1 MDAERAE
8 RHPAGGRGK
17 TMFVTKAMTRRVITV
32 KPEDNLLDTRELMKT
47 HKIHHIPVVEEGDR
61 LVGII
66 SDRDVRSAMP
76 SSLYYESGSERERQK
91 LDKFKVRD
99 VMTKN
104 VITLSL
110 RDTIQD
116 ALLLLLKYDIG
127 ALPVVDNDGR
137 LVGIL
142 AVRDLLRALVGVL
155 GIGQPG
161 SLLCL
166 LVEDQLGETKKIV
179 DIIFEEKI
187 PIGSILVARHWEPG
201 KRAVFP
207 YLMSINV
214 GALKR
219 RLQERGY
226 TILDPEE
233 WYLEDVE
240 RTKEE

>member
-1 MDAERAE
+1 
-8 RHPAGGRGK
+8 
-17 TMFVTKAMTRRVITV
+17 MFVTKAMTRKVSAVR
-32 KPEDNLLDTRELMKT
+32 PEDTLLDTRELMRA
-47 HKIHHIPVVEEGDR
+47 HKVHHIPVVEEGNK

-66 SDRDVRSAMP
+66 SDRDLRSATP
-76 SSLYYESGSERERQK
+76 STLYYEAGSERERAK
-91 LDKFKVRD
+91 LEKFKVRD

-142 AVRDLLRALVGVL
+142 TVRDLLRALVSVL

-166 LVEDQLGETKKIV
+166 LVEDQLGENKKIV
-179 DIIFEEKI
+179 DIVFEEKI

-201 KRAVFP
+201 KRAVFL
-207 YLMSINV
+207 YVMSINV
-214 GALKR
+214 GPLKR
-219 RLQERGY
+219 RFQEKGY

-233 WYLEDVE
+233 WYLEDVAQ
-240 RTKEE
+240 TKEEADR

>member
-1 MDAERAE
+1 
-8 RHPAGGRGK
+8 
-17 TMFVTKAMTRRVITV
+17 MFVTKAMTRKVVTV
-32 KPEDNLLDTRELMKT
+32 RPEDNLLDTRELMKS
-47 HKIHHIPVVEEGDR
+47 HKIHHIPVVEEGNK

-76 SSLYYESGSERERQK
+76 STLYYESGSERERVK
-91 LDKFKVRD
+91 LEKFKVRD

-110 RDTIQD
+110 RDTVQD

-127 ALPVVDNDGR
+127 GLPVVDGDGR

-142 AVRDLLRALVGVL
+142 AVRDLLRALVSVL

-166 LVEDQLGETKKIV
+166 LVDDKLGETKKIV
-179 DIIFEEKI
+179 DIVFEEKI

-214 GALKR
+214 GSLKR
-219 RLQERGY
+219 KFQEKGY

-233 WYLEDVE
+233 WYLEDAE
-240 RTKEE
+240 RTKEEKVP

>member
-1 MDAERAE
+1 
-8 RHPAGGRGK
+8 
-17 TMFVTKAMTRRVITV
+17 MFVTKAMTRKVVTV
-32 KPEDNLLDTRELMKT
+32 RPEDNLLDTRQLMKT
-47 HKIHHIPVVEEGDR
+47 HKIHHIPVVEEGDK

-76 SSLYYESGSERERQK
+76 STLYYESGSERERAK
-91 LDKFKVRD
+91 LEKFMVRD

-116 ALLLLLKYDIG
+116 SLLLLLKYDIG
-127 ALPVVDNDGR
+127 ALPVVDGDGR

-142 AVRDLLRALVGVL
+142 AVRDLLRALVSVL

-166 LVEDQLGETKKIV
+166 LVEDKLGETKKIV
-179 DIIFEEKI
+179 DIVFEEKI

-214 GALKR
+214 GSLKR
-219 RLQERGY
+219 RFQEKGY
-226 TILDPEE
+226 TILEPEE

-240 RTKEE
+240 RSKEKGVP

>member
-1 MDAERAE
+1 
-8 RHPAGGRGK
+8 
-17 TMFVTKAMTRRVITV
+17 MFVTKAMTRKVITV
-32 KPEDNLLDTRELMKT
+32 RPGDTLLDTRELMKT
-47 HKIHHIPVVEEGDR
+47 HKIHHIPVVEEGDK
-61 LVGII
+61 LAGII
-66 SDRDVRSAMP
+66 SDRDLRSAMP
-76 SSLYYESGSERERQK
+76 SSLYYESGSERERAK
-91 LDKFKVRD
+91 LEKFKVRD

-142 AVRDLLRALVGVL
+142 AVRDLLHALVSVL

-166 LVEDQLGETKKIV
+166 LVEDQLGENKKIV

-201 KRAVFP
+201 KRAVFL

-214 GALKR
+214 GPLKR
-219 RLQERGY
+219 RFQAKGY

-233 WYLEDVE
+233 WYLEDAE
-240 RTKEE
+240 RSKEESVL

>member
-1 MDAERAE
+1 
-8 RHPAGGRGK
+8 
-17 TMFVTKAMTRRVITV
+17 MFVTKAMTRKVITV
-32 KPEDNLLDTRELMKT
+32 RPEDNLLDTRELMKT

-76 SSLYYESGSERERQK
+76 SSLYYESGSERERVK
-91 LDKFKVRD
+91 LEKFKVRD

-116 ALLLLLKYDIG
+116 ALLLLLKYDVG
-127 ALPVVDNDGR
+127 ALPVVHGDGR

-142 AVRDLLRALVGVL
+142 AVRDLLRALVSVL

-166 LVEDQLGETKKIV
+166 LVEDKLGETKKIV

-187 PIGSILVARHWEPG
+187 PIGSLLVARHWEPG

-214 GALKR
+214 GPLKR
-219 RLQERGY
+219 KFQEKGY

-240 RTKEE
+240 RSKDERVP

>member
-1 MDAERAE
+1 
-8 RHPAGGRGK
+8 
-17 TMFVTKAMTRRVITV
+17 MFVTKAMTRKVITV
-32 KPEDNLLDTRELMKT
+32 RPEDNLVDTRELMKT
-47 HKIHHIPVVEEGDR
+47 HKIHHIPVVEEGER

-66 SDRDVRSAMP
+66 SDRDVRSATP
-76 SSLYYESGSERERQK
+76 SSLYYESGSERERAK
-91 LDKFKVRD
+91 LERFKVRD

-116 ALLLLLKYDIG
+116 ALLLLLKYDVG
-127 ALPVVDNDGR
+127 ALPVVHSDRR

-142 AVRDLLRALVGVL
+142 AVRDLLRALVSVL
-155 GIGQPG
+155 GVGQPG

-166 LVEDQLGETKKIV
+166 LVEDKLGETKKIV

-187 PIGSILVARHWEPG
+187 PIGSLLVARHWEPG

-214 GALKR
+214 GPLKR
-219 RLQERGY
+219 RFQEKGY

-233 WYLEDVE
+233 WYLEDVG
-240 RTKEE
+240 RSKEEAVR

>member
-1 MDAERAE
+1 
-8 RHPAGGRGK
+8 
-17 TMFVTKAMTRRVITV
+17 MFVTKAMTRKVITV
-32 KPEDNLLDTRELMKT
+32 RPEDNLVDTRELMRT

-76 SSLYYESGSERERQK
+76 SSLYYESGSERERAK
-91 LDKFKVRD
+91 LEKFKVRD

-116 ALLLLLKYDIG
+116 ALLLLLKHDVG
-127 ALPVVDNDGR
+127 ALPVIHSDGR
-137 LVGIL
+137 LVGLL
-142 AVRDLLRALVGVL
+142 AVRDLLRALVSVL
-155 GIGQPG
+155 GIGQAG

-166 LVEDQLGETKKIV
+166 LVEDKLGETKKIV

-187 PIGSILVARHWEPG
+187 PIGSLLVARHWEPG

-214 GALKR
+214 GPLKR
-219 RLQERGY
+219 RFQESGY

-233 WYLEDVE
+233 WYLEDVG
-240 RTKEE
+240 RSKEEGGR

>member
-1 MDAERAE
+1 
-8 RHPAGGRGK
+8 
-17 TMFVTKAMTRRVITV
+17 MFVTKAMTRKVITV
-32 KPEDNLLDTRELMKT
+32 RPEATLLDTRELMKG
-47 HKIHHIPVVEEGDR
+47 HKIHHMPVVEEGSK

-66 SDRDVRSAMP
+66 SDRDLRSAMP
-76 SSLYYESGSERERQK
+76 STLYYESGSERERAK
-91 LDKFKVRD
+91 LEKFKVRD

-137 LVGIL
+137 LVGLL
-142 AVRDLLRALVGVL
+142 AVRDLLRALVSVL

-166 LVEDQLGETKKIV
+166 LVEDQLGENKKIV
-179 DIIFEEKI
+179 DIIFEERI

-201 KRAVFP
+201 KRAVFL

-214 GALKR
+214 GPLKR
-219 RLQERGY
+219 RFQEKGY
-226 TILDPEE
+226 TVLEPEE

-240 RTKEE
+240 RSKEEAGR

>member
-1 MDAERAE
+1 
-8 RHPAGGRGK
+8 
-17 TMFVTKAMTRRVITV
+17 MFVTKAMTRKVTTV
-32 KPEDNLLDTRELMKT
+32 RPEDTLLNTRELMKT
-47 HKIHHIPVVEEGDR
+47 HKIHHIPVVEEGGK

-76 SSLYYESGSERERQK
+76 STLYYESGSDRERAK
-91 LDKFKVRD
+91 LEKFKVRD

-127 ALPVVDNDGR
+127 AFPVVDNDGR

-142 AVRDLLRALVGVL
+142 AVRDLLRALVSVL

-166 LVEDQLGETKKIV
+166 LVDDKVGENKKIV

-201 KRAVFP
+201 KRAVFL

-214 GALKR
+214 GPLKR
-219 RLQERGY
+219 RFQERGY

-240 RTKEE
+240 RSKEEGVP

>member
-1 MDAERAE
+1 
-8 RHPAGGRGK
+8 
-17 TMFVTKAMTRRVITV
+17 MFVTKAMTRKVVTV
-32 KPEDNLLDTRELMKT
+32 RPEDNLLDTRQLMKT

-66 SDRDVRSAMP
+66 SDRDLRSAMP
-76 SSLYYESGSERERQK
+76 SSLYYESGSERERAK
-91 LDKFKVRD
+91 LEKFMVRD

-116 ALLLLLKYDIG
+116 SLLLLLKYDIG
-127 ALPVVDNDGR
+127 ALPVVDGDGR

-142 AVRDLLRALVGVL
+142 AVRDLLRALVSVL

-166 LVEDQLGETKKIV
+166 LVEDKLGETKKIV
-179 DIIFEEKI
+179 DIVFEEKI

-214 GALKR
+214 GSLKR
-219 RLQERGY
+219 RFQEKGY
-226 TILDPEE
+226 TILEPEE

-240 RTKEE
+240 RSKEKGVP

>member
-1 MDAERAE
+1 
-8 RHPAGGRGK
+8 
-17 TMFVTKAMTRRVITV
+17 MFVTKAMTRKVITV
-32 KPEDNLLDTRELMKT
+32 RPEDNLLDTRELMKT

-76 SSLYYESGSERERQK
+76 SSLYYESGSERERVK
-91 LDKFKVRD
+91 LEKFKVRD

-116 ALLLLLKYDIG
+116 ALLLLLKYDVG
-127 ALPVVDNDGR
+127 ALPVVHGDGR

-142 AVRDLLRALVGVL
+142 AVRDLLRALVSVL

-166 LVEDQLGETKKIV
+166 LVEDKLGETKKIV

-187 PIGSILVARHWEPG
+187 PIGSLLVARHWEPG

-214 GALKR
+214 GPLKR
-219 RLQERGY
+219 TFQERGY

-233 WYLEDVE
+233 WYLEDVGRSKDE
-240 RTKEE
+240 RVP

>member
-1 MDAERAE
+1 
-8 RHPAGGRGK
+8 
-17 TMFVTKAMTRRVITV
+17 MFVTKAMTRKVITV
-32 KPEDNLLDTRELMKT
+32 RPEDNLLDTRELMKT
-47 HKIHHIPVVEEGDR
+47 HKIHHIPVVEKGDR

-76 SSLYYESGSERERQK
+76 SSLYYESGSERERAK
-91 LDKFKVRD
+91 LEKFKVRD

-110 RDTIQD
+110 RDTVQD
-116 ALLLLLKYDIG
+116 ALLLLLKYDVG
-127 ALPVVDNDGR
+127 ALPVVHSDGR

-142 AVRDLLRALVGVL
+142 AVRDLLRALVSVL

-166 LVEDQLGETKKIV
+166 LVEDKLGETKKIV

-187 PIGSILVARHWEPG
+187 PIGSLLVARHWEPG

-214 GALKR
+214 GPLKR
-219 RLQERGY
+219 RFQERGY

-240 RTKEE
+240 RTKEEKVP

>member
-1 MDAERAE
+1 
-8 RHPAGGRGK
+8 
-17 TMFVTKAMTRRVITV
+17 MFVTKAMTRKVITV
-32 KPEDNLLDTRELMKT
+32 RPEDNLLDTRELMKT
-47 HKIHHIPVVEEGDR
+47 HKIHHIPVVEKGDR

-76 SSLYYESGSERERQK
+76 SSLYYESGSERERAK
-91 LDKFKVRD
+91 LEKFKVRD

-110 RDTIQD
+110 RDTVQD
-116 ALLLLLKYDIG
+116 ALLLLLKYDVG
-127 ALPVVDNDGR
+127 ALPVVHSDGR

-142 AVRDLLRALVGVL
+142 AVRDLLRALVSVL

-166 LVEDQLGETKKIV
+166 LVEDKLGETKKIV

-187 PIGSILVARHWEPG
+187 PIGSLLVARHWEPG

-214 GALKR
+214 GPLKR
-219 RLQERGY
+219 RFQERGY

-233 WYLEDVE
+233 WYLEDVGRSKDE
-240 RTKEE
+240 RVP

>member
-1 MDAERAE
+1 
-8 RHPAGGRGK
+8 
-17 TMFVTKAMTRRVITV
+17 MFVTKAMTRKVVTV
-32 KPEDNLLDTRELMKT
+32 RPEDNILDTRELMKA
-47 HKIHHIPVVEEGDR
+47 HKFHHIPVVEEGNK

-76 SSLYYESGSERERQK
+76 STLYYESGSERERAK
-91 LDKFKVRD
+91 LEKFKVRD

-116 ALLLLLKYDIG
+116 ALLLLLKYDFG
-127 ALPVVDNDGR
+127 ALPVVDGDGR

-142 AVRDLLRALVGVL
+142 AVHNLLRALVSVL

-166 LVEDQLGETKKIV
+166 LVEDKLGETKKIV

-219 RLQERGY
+219 RFQEKGY

-240 RTKEE
+240 RTKEEKVP

>member
-1 MDAERAE
+1 
-8 RHPAGGRGK
+8 
-17 TMFVTKAMTRRVITV
+17 MFVTKAMTRKVITV
-32 KPEDNLLDTRELMKT
+32 RPEDNLLDTRELMKT

-66 SDRDVRSAMP
+66 SDRDLRSAMP
-76 SSLYYESGSERERQK
+76 SSLYYESGSERERVK
-91 LDKFKVRD
+91 LEKFKVRD
-99 VMTKN
+99 VMTTN

-116 ALLLLLKYDIG
+116 ALLLLLKYDVG
-127 ALPVVDNDGR
+127 ALPVVHSDGR

-142 AVRDLLRALVGVL
+142 AVRDLLRALVSVL

-166 LVEDQLGETKKIV
+166 LVEDKLGETKKIV

-187 PIGSILVARHWEPG
+187 PIGSLLVARHWEPG

-214 GALKR
+214 GPLKR
-219 RLQERGY
+219 RFQERGY

-233 WYLEDVE
+233 WYLEDVGRSREE
-240 RTKEE
+240 RVT

>member
-1 MDAERAE
+1 
-8 RHPAGGRGK
+8 
-17 TMFVTKAMTRRVITV
+17 MFVTKAMTRKVITV
-32 KPEDNLLDTRELMKT
+32 RPEDNLVDTRELMRT

-76 SSLYYESGSERERQK
+76 SSLYYESGSERERAK
-91 LDKFKVRD
+91 LEKFKVRD

-116 ALLLLLKYDIG
+116 ALLLLLKHDVG
-127 ALPVVDNDGR
+127 ALPVIHSDGR
-137 LVGIL
+137 LVGLL
-142 AVRDLLRALVGVL
+142 AVRDLLRALVSVL
-155 GIGQPG
+155 GIGQAG

-166 LVEDQLGETKKIV
+166 LVEDKLGETKKIV

-187 PIGSILVARHWEPG
+187 PIGSLLVARHWEPG

-214 GALKR
+214 GPLKR
-219 RLQERGY
+219 RFQERGY

-233 WYLEDVE
+233 WYLEDVG
-240 RTKEE
+240 RSKEEGVR

>member
-1 MDAERAE
+1 
-8 RHPAGGRGK
+8 
-17 TMFVTKAMTRRVITV
+17 MFVTKAMTRNVSTV
-32 KPEDNLLDTRELMKT
+32 RPEDTLLDTREVMRTRKV
-47 HKIHHIPVVEEGDR
+47 HHIPVVEEDNK

-76 SSLYYESGSERERQK
+76 STLYYESGSERERAK
-91 LDKFKVRD
+91 LEKFRVRD

-116 ALLLLLKYDIG
+116 ALLLLLKYDVG
-127 ALPVVDNDGR
+127 ALPVVDNDGT

-142 AVRDLLRALVGVL
+142 AVRDLLRALVSVL

-166 LVEDQLGETKKIV
+166 LVEDKLGENKKIV

-201 KRAVFP
+201 KRAVFL
-207 YLMSINV
+207 YLMSKNV
-214 GALKR
+214 ATLKR
-219 RLQERGY
+219 RFQEKGY

-233 WYLEDVE
+233 WYLEDVAQ
-240 RTKEE
+240 TKEEAAR

>member
-1 MDAERAE
+1 
-8 RHPAGGRGK
+8 
-17 TMFVTKAMTRRVITV
+17 MFVTKAMTRKVITV
-32 KPEDNLLDTRELMKT
+32 RPEDNLLDTRELMKT

-66 SDRDVRSAMP
+66 SDRDLRSAMP
-76 SSLYYESGSERERQK
+76 SSLYYESGSERERVK
-91 LDKFKVRD
+91 LEKFKVRD
-99 VMTKN
+99 VMTTN

-116 ALLLLLKYDIG
+116 ALLLLLKYDVG
-127 ALPVVDNDGR
+127 ALPVVHSDGR

-142 AVRDLLRALVGVL
+142 AVRDLLRALVSVL

-166 LVEDQLGETKKIV
+166 LVEDKLGETKKIV

-187 PIGSILVARHWEPG
+187 PIGSLLVARHWEPG

-214 GALKR
+214 GPLKR
-219 RLQERGY
+219 RFQERGY

-233 WYLEDVE
+233 WYLEDVG
-240 RTKEE
+240 RSKEERVT

>member
-1 MDAERAE
+1 
-8 RHPAGGRGK
+8 
-17 TMFVTKAMTRRVITV
+17 MFVTKAMTRKVVTV
-32 KPEDNLLDTRELMKT
+32 RSEDNLLDTRQLMKT

-76 SSLYYESGSERERQK
+76 SSLYYESGSERERVK
-91 LDKFKVRD
+91 LEKFKVRD

-116 ALLLLLKYDIG
+116 ALLLLLKYDVG
-127 ALPVVDNDGR
+127 ALPVVHSDGR

-142 AVRDLLRALVGVL
+142 AVRDLLRALVSVL

-166 LVEDQLGETKKIV
+166 LVEDKLGETKKIV

-187 PIGSILVARHWEPG
+187 PIGSLLVARHWEPG

-214 GALKR
+214 GPLKR
-219 RLQERGY
+219 RFQEGGY

-240 RTKEE
+240 RSKEERVP

>member
-1 MDAERAE
+1 
-8 RHPAGGRGK
+8 
-17 TMFVTKAMTRRVITV
+17 MFVTKAMTRKVITV
-32 KPEDNLLDTRELMKT
+32 RAEATLLDTRELMKG
-47 HKIHHIPVVEEGDR
+47 HKIHHIPVVEEGSK

-66 SDRDVRSAMP
+66 SDRDLRSAMP
-76 SSLYYESGSERERQK
+76 STLYYESGSERERAK
-91 LDKFKVRD
+91 LEKFKVRD

-137 LVGIL
+137 LVGLL
-142 AVRDLLRALVGVL
+142 AVRDLLRALVSVL

-166 LVEDQLGETKKIV
+166 LVEDQLGENKKIV
-179 DIIFEEKI
+179 DIIFEERI

-201 KRAVFP
+201 KRAVFL

-214 GALKR
+214 GPLKR
-219 RLQERGY
+219 RFQEKGY
-226 TILDPEE
+226 TVLEPEE

-240 RTKEE
+240 RSKEEAVR

>member
-1 MDAERAE
+1 
-8 RHPAGGRGK
+8 
-17 TMFVTKAMTRRVITV
+17 MFVTKAMTRKVVTV
-32 KPEDNLLDTRELMKT
+32 RPEDNLLDTRELMKT
-47 HKIHHIPVVEEGDR
+47 HKIHHIPVVEEGDK
-61 LVGII
+61 LAGII

-76 SSLYYESGSERERQK
+76 SSLYYESGSERERVK
-91 LDKFKVRD
+91 LEKFKVRD

-127 ALPVVDNDGR
+127 ALPVVDGDRR

-142 AVRDLLRALVGVL
+142 AVRDLLRALVSVL

-166 LVEDQLGETKKIV
+166 LVEDKLGETKKIV

-187 PIGSILVARHWEPG
+187 PIGSLLVARHWEPG

-214 GALKR
+214 GQLKR
-219 RLQERGY
+219 AFQEKGY

-240 RTKEE
+240 RSKEERVP